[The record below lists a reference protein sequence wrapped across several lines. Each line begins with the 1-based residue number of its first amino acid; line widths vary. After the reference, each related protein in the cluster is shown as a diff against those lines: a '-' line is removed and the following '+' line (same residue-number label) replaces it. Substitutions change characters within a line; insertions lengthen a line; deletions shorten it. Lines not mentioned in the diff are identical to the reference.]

1 MKARRSKDMDVARQG
16 EKDQDEEKPRRR
28 RTSFDMMSPRK
39 RSAEEQTEDNQ
50 GFALPSQFSG
60 KLVSAMRD
68 ISTRLQSLEHE
79 QSVFLRRL
87 DQERSST
94 PSAASDE
101 PLMAAV
107 QDIGERLRKLEDA
120 VLKGTP

>member
-1 MKARRSKDMDVARQG
+1 
-16 EKDQDEEKPRRR
+16 
-28 RTSFDMMSPRK
+28 MSPRK